1 MSATN
6 NAMVN
11 LPEPPFTGPITIH
24 VSVTIA
30 APIEK
35 VWQVLTDFTKYGE
48 WYVLYSLEPELK
60 G

>member
-6 NAMVN
+6 NAVVN
-11 LPEPPFTGPITIH
+11 LPEPPFSGPLTIH
-24 VSVTIA
+24 VSVTID
-30 APIEK
+30 APIQK

-48 WYVLYSLEPELK
+48 WYVLYFLEIELQ